1 MSPDHVLQ
9 PFRSPVNFQIDYA
22 SELNPQQHAAVT
34 APPGPALVIAG
45 AGAGK
50 TRTLVYRAAF
60 LLEQGIPADRI
71 LLLTFTNKAAKE
83 MMRRVEGLLGGK
95 PSSLWGGTFHSI
107 GNRILRRHADLV
119 GYARDFTILDRADG
133 KDLIVSCLDEM
144 EIDLKATRFPS
155 AEVLAEIFSLAVN
168 PEDAIGQML
177 DKEYD
182 YFSPLVERIEEV
194 GGRYAER
201 KRESG
206 VIDFDDLLSLWLRL
220 LRDQADAREKYQ
232 RRFQFILV
240 DEYQD
245 TNKLQSD
252 LIDLLAARHHNVMV
266 VGDDSQSIS
275 SWRGAHFRNIPQCPE
290 RYPESRTST

>member
-1 MSPDHVLQ
+1 M
-9 PFRSPVNFQIDYA
+9 
-22 SELNPQQHAAVT
+22 
-34 APPGPALVIAG
+34 
-45 AGAGK
+45 
-50 TRTLVYRAAF
+50 
-60 LLEQGIPADRI
+60 GI
-71 LLLTFTNKAAKE
+71 E
-83 MMRRVEGLLGGK
+83 
-95 PSSLWGGTFHSI
+95 
-107 GNRILRRHADLV
+107 
-119 GYARDFTILDRADG
+119 
-133 KDLIVSCLDEM
+133 
-144 EIDLKATRFPS
+144 LKATRFPS

-168 PEDAIGQML
+168 TEEAIGQIL

-194 GGRYAER
+194 SGRYAER

-220 LRDQADAREKYQ
+220 LRDHADVREKYQ

-266 VGDDSQSIS
+266 VGDDSQSIYG
-275 SWRGAHFRNIPQCPE
+275 WRGANFANILEFPK
-290 RYPESRTST
+290 RYPETKIYRIETNYRSTPEILKVANAAIAANARQHPKTL